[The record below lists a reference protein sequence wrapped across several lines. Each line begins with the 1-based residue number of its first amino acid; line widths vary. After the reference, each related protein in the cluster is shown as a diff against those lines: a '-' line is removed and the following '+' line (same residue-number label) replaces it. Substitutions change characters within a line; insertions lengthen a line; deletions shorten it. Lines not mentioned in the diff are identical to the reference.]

1 MSNTARPDV
10 RAVIALQFQ
19 LRQESVEDWLK
30 DWTPLQPTDPIDAV
44 TQGSLE
50 EMLRGLRQLFS
61 DVTPYGT
68 VILPDG
74 TVREWDE
81 TGLLPP
87 VE

>member
-1 MSNTARPDV
+1 MPKSARPDV
-10 RAVIALQFQ
+10 RAVVAFQFQ
-19 LRQESVEDWLK
+19 LRQESPEEWLK
-30 DWTPLQPTDPIDAV
+30 DWDPLTPIDPIDAA

-50 EMLRGLRQLFS
+50 EMLWGLRQIFS

-68 VILPDG
+68 VIMPDG